1 MSKEMKDESSGV
13 NWTYGGGEEE
23 WDAFDRRMVR
33 YMRGKLDVFGERLW
47 KGEIE
52 DLSKLAKQEFANYVL
67 MVYESLRIAQP
78 KLAKELKRKAV
89 AEKFNG
95 NYVMAWT
102 GLTGKDLGNVLGRF
116 RLSRP
121 QFDEYVLNTSID
133 QIERDFHEF
142 NLNQK

>member
-33 YMRGKLDVFGERLW
+33 YMRGRLDVFGERLW

-78 KLAKELKRKAV
+78 KLAKELKRKEGV
-89 AEKFNG
+89 
-95 NYVMAWT
+95 
-102 GLTGKDLGNVLGRF
+102 
-116 RLSRP
+116 
-121 QFDEYVLNTSID
+121 
-133 QIERDFHEF
+133 
-142 NLNQK
+142 